1 MQGGMRYR
9 SLCNRV
15 SSSTVRALEVGGVSS
30 RKRRVRRKRLHLKR
44 ADVHS
49 PEPLD
54 TGAGFDNTTPT
65 PKLIAQNH
73 GLCEMAIF
81 IR

>member
-1 MQGGMRYR
+1 M
-9 SLCNRV
+9 
-15 SSSTVRALEVGGVSS
+15 SS

-49 PEPLD
+49 PEVLD
-54 TGAGFDNTTPT
+54 TRAGFDNTTPT
-65 PKLIAQNH
+65 LKLIAQNH
-73 GLCEMAIF
+73 RLCEMAIF